1 MLLSAL
7 LPVGTPAWLRL
18 VLDITVLLLLAH
30 FLLRALR
37 RGRVTTLALAAMAWM
52 WFFWPPGHLW
62 MLDACRTVLADARGV
77 VPALLGRAKV
87 AASQSGQALA
97 AAGSVHG
104 SSAAGTGAGGGA

>member
-7 LPVGTPAWLRL
+7 LPADAPMWLRFM
-18 VLDITVLLLLAH
+18 VEIAALLFLAH

-37 RGRVTTLALAAMAWM
+37 RGRVTTLALAAVAWM

-62 MLDACRTVLADARGV
+62 MHGAWRTVLADARGL
-77 VPALLGRAKV
+77 VPALLGRAK
-87 AASQSGQALA
+87 A
-97 AAGSVHG
+97 AAGQSARVLDAAGSAHG